1 MFSSQDITKFFLGI
15 KSSVGSWT
23 WEDDGLHRVTNDYS
37 PNTTVM
43 NNTKGCHASQITS
56 DGIWNTTTT
65 SCEDT
70 VSFVVC
76 QLLWDDG
83 KYCHLLP
90 EMLILF

>member
-23 WEDDGLHRVTNDYS
+23 WEDDGLHKVTNDYS

-43 NNTKGCHASQITS
+43 NNTKGCYASQITS
-56 DGIWNTTTT
+56 DGIWNTNNTN
-65 SCEDT
+65 CEDT

-83 KYCHLLP
+83 KY
-90 EMLILF
+90 